1 MEKMTATE
9 FLEIFEELD
18 VQKGI
23 KKVVP
28 TMKWDKPHFV
38 ILFFYENKLYSTT
51 AIADFGVEDAILLG
65 CRFNPK
71 TLQFAESGFLT
82 AEPL

>member
-18 VQKGI
+18 VQKDI

-28 TMKWDKPHFV
+28 TVKWDKPHFT
-38 ILFFYENKLYSTT
+38 ILFSYEKTIYTT
-51 AIADFGVEDAILLG
+51 SALADYGVEDAILLG

-71 TLQFAESGFLT
+71 TLQIAESGFLT